1 MFKKLVI
8 VAGLICCLGAAY
20 FVYRHPII
28 LKVATGTARVLS
40 SPANVTVKIDGQI
53 LPTAK
58 CFLSRSFFNGAS
70 ADDLV
75 LWLPDDAAYYG
86 RNVLIVDRLNGN
98 VGLPNS
104 GDLDY
109 YLLWNKFLFQSETG
123 SMWVGFKDAKLDN
136 QDPHL
141 EISDKYIVFVVPQS
155 PVLPGRKI
163 EIVFNS

>member
-1 MFKKLVI
+1 
-8 VAGLICCLGAAY
+8 
-20 FVYRHPII
+20 
-28 LKVATGTARVLS
+28 
-40 SPANVTVKIDGQI
+40 VTIKIDGQI
-53 LPTAK
+53 HPSAK
-58 CFLSRSFFNGAS
+58 CFFSKSRFDGTL

-75 LWLPDDAAYYG
+75 LWLPDAAAYDG
-86 RNVLIVDRLNGN
+86 RNVLIVDRLHGN

-123 SMWVGFKDAKLDN
+123 SMWVGFKDAKLDK

-141 EISDKYIVFVVPQS
+141 ELSDRYIVFVVPQS
-155 PVLPGRKI
+155 PVLSGRKI